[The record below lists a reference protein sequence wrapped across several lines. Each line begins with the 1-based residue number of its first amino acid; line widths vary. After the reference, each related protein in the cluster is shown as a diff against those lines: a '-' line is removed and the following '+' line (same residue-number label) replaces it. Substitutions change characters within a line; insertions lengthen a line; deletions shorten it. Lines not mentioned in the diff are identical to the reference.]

1 MKAQPAKF
9 TQTSNFE
16 TLRSLLGS
24 ICLRRN
30 KTVLPIS
37 ASNEQIYQ
45 LSLTSEEDQEYNRL
59 CEACLLALNAAVGGH
74 RSGASH
80 QTVIQ
85 AILRLRLFC
94 NNGFASSDSATTLE
108 SPEMAFSLM
117 QQAGEAICQHCNCD
131 VQSIDAA
138 SLSGNTKATTSIK
151 LTCEDCTAM
160 NKERAQ
166 SSKTTTGNRALP
178 EIVVDEMEESCQ
190 APKKTER
197 RCRYPT
203 KLLRVCEDIQ
213 QHQQESKRY
222 TPIRDF
228 HVQKLTIR
236 TVSYSRFGK
245 SHSL

>member
-1 MKAQPAKF
+1 M
-9 TQTSNFE
+9 
-16 TLRSLLGS
+16 
-24 ICLRRN
+24 
-30 KTVLPIS
+30 LPIS

-108 SPEMAFSLM
+108 SPELAFNLM
-117 QQAGEAICQHCNCD
+117 QQAGESICQHCNCD
-131 VQSIDAA
+131 IQSLDAA
-138 SLSGNTKATTSIK
+138 SMSGNTKATTSIK

-160 NKERAQ
+160 NKEWAK
-166 SSKTTTGNRALP
+166 SSKTTTGSQALP
-178 EIVVDEMEESCQ
+178 KIVADEMEESCQ
-190 APKKTER
+190 APKTTEG
-197 RCRYPT
+197 RCRYAT

-213 QHQQESKRY
+213 QHQQESKRC
-222 TPIRDF
+222 TPIRSCQV
-228 HVQKLTIR
+228 HKLTIR
-236 TVSYSRFGK
+236 SVSYSRFGK